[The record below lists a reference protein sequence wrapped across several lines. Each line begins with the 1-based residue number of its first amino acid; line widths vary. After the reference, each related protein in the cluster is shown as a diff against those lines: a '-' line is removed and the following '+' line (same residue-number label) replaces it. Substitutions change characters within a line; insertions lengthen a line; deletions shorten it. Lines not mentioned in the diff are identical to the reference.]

1 MSTLLSPGSQ
11 RRLPGVR
18 FDVPAPAL
26 REVLPRMD
34 IACFVGFAANG
45 PVDVPVAVESL
56 AAFEA
61 VFGAEL
67 TLLHDAQG
75 QPVRAL
81 LHPSVRQFFSQG
93 GRRAWVIRVMGA
105 GSVTTRF
112 PVPRMLSLGRSDA
125 ASAWHIEPAFLQA
138 RSPGDWADALRVRC
152 DTVVTP
158 LSVKPLKLLGDDL
171 TLQAHGPAALGV
183 VVGDVLRLPVAEGE
197 WVFGRVAQADAAR
210 NDADGRLQRVLRLHR
225 MGTLRRWQGQ
235 PQASRMHWQEPGVRA
250 QQLVQRHADVAEAA
264 WLTDG
269 RLRWT
274 AHLPRLTQLEVGEP
288 VRLSF
293 QPGEP
298 GAWAVIDAV
307 QASAV
312 AANGT
317 VETQFVARPWRVPGS
332 LARQPLRHW
341 VAQAH
346 AQAQGQAQNQGLN
359 TTVQWLRSTLRVQH
373 PDGSEAR
380 LDALALSERG
390 ERGERGDGTEALPT
404 LPDDAAFFAPT
415 QRQAFSTH
423 GSTLA
428 NTSASTSAN
437 TPADAPATAS
447 ALAPRFPLAAP
458 TASASSSPKEGL
470 WLPLDAL
477 PAAPSD
483 GSTEPS
489 TLATA
494 TDRGLGARGTDLP
507 ALLRNGLSRFGWTL
521 FADTALADTP
531 TDALAEQAQALRL
544 LSRQPRNLHGL
555 HAVLGHTVEALM
567 DEPTL
572 LLVPDAVQP
581 GWERVRQ
588 STPAR
593 VIHAAA
599 DPVPSTPSTI
609 DGFADCRLRPLAA
622 PTFLPDADPD
632 AQGKHLLHWTAP
644 EPGLRYELEESADA
658 DFAVAGQIYAGSD
671 TAFSVIGKPA
681 GLRSYR
687 VRASDG
693 LRTSPWSG
701 RQDVRVGG
709 SPYTVLD
716 GSPADLL
723 AVHRLMLRTAAGRGD
738 VFALLGLPEAHRW
751 PQALSHAQAL
761 RSASDTGAA
770 TPTTVPPLGA
780 GEARALSHG
789 SLQHA
794 WIYTRRGDASQGA
807 PLIGCP
813 PDGAIAGQLAASALA
828 RGAWLAVAN
837 QPLKDVVAAS
847 LNPGTAERQ
856 ALLDAQVNPV
866 WLSPVGHVLGSADTL
881 LNDSDWR
888 SVNVRRL
895 MCLLRRVALQRGA
908 AYVFEPNGPALQRTV
923 ERAFNALLDG
933 LFQRGAFAG
942 RNVNEAFQVVVGEEL
957 NTPQRFDAGQFW
969 VELRVAPALPL
980 RFLTVRLLRSGER
993 VQAREPR

>member
-1 MSTLLSPGSQ
+1 MNTLLSPGSQ

-67 TLLHDAQG
+67 TLLNDAQG

-81 LHPSVRQFFSQG
+81 LHPCVRQFFSQG
-93 GRRAWVIRVMGA
+93 GRRAWVIRVMGS

-125 ASAWHIEPAFLQA
+125 ASAWHIAPAFLQA
-138 RSPGDWADALRVRC
+138 RSPGDWADALRVRS
-152 DTVVTP
+152 DTVVAP

-171 TLQAHGPAALGV
+171 TLQAQGPAALDV

-197 WVFGRVAQADAAR
+197 WVFGRVALADAAR
-210 NDADGRLQRVLRLHR
+210 NDAEGRLQRVLHLHR

-250 QQLVQRHADVAEAA
+250 QQLVQRHADVTEAA
-264 WLTDG
+264 WLDDG
-269 RLRWT
+269 RLRWQSR
-274 AHLPRLTQLEVGEP
+274 LPRQTQLEVGD
-288 VRLSF
+288 VVQLSF

-298 GAWAVIDAV
+298 AAWAVVDTV

-312 AANGT
+312 AADST
-317 VETQFVARPWRVPGS
+317 VATQFIARPWRVPGN
-332 LARQPLRHW
+332 LVRQPLRHW
-341 VAQAH
+341 VAQGKVTGEAST
-346 AQAQGQAQNQGLN
+346 A
-359 TTVQWLRSTLRVQH
+359 QWLRSTLRVQS
-373 PDGSEAR
+373 PDGSESH
-380 LDALALSERG
+380 LDALVLSERN
-390 ERGERGDGTEALPT
+390 DGADALPT
-404 LPDDAAFFAPT
+404 LPDDVASFAPSA
-415 QRQAFSTH
+415 QRRS
-423 GSTLA
+423 
-428 NTSASTSAN
+428 SAASV
-437 TPADAPATAS
+437 DAPAAT
-447 ALAPRFPLAAP
+447 PTFTERFPLAAP
-458 TASASSSPKEGL
+458 PADALRQEGL
-470 WLPLDAL
+470 WLPLDGL
-477 PAAPSD
+477 PAAPDAATS
-483 GSTEPS
+483 GEP
-489 TLATA
+489 AARTA
-494 TDRGLGARGTDLP
+494 ASGTDRGLGARGTVLP
-507 ALLRNGLSRFGWTL
+507 ALLRNGLNRFEWTL
-521 FADTALADTP
+521 FADTALADIP
-531 TDALAEQAQALRL
+531 TDALAEQAEALRL

-555 HAVLGHTVEALM
+555 HAVLGHAVEALM

-572 LLVPDAVQP
+572 LLAPDAVQP

-593 VIHAAA
+593 VIHPATG
-599 DPVPSTPSTI
+599 PVPSVT

-632 AQGKHLLHWTAP
+632 TQGNYLLHWTAP

-658 DFAVAGQIYAGSD
+658 DFAVTGQVYAGSD
-671 TAFSVIGKPA
+671 TAFSVVGQPA
-681 GLRSYR
+681 GLRRYR

-693 LRTSPWSG
+693 LCTSPWSG
-701 RQDVRVGG
+701 TQDVRVGG
-709 SPYTVLD
+709 SPYAVLD

-738 VFALLGLPEAHRW
+738 LFALLGLPETHRW

-761 RSASDTGAA
+761 RSANDAGA
-770 TPTTVPPLGA
+770 PTTTAVPPLGA

-794 WIYTRRGDASQGA
+794 WVYTRRGDANQGA

-837 QPLKDVVAAS
+837 QPLKDVVAVS
-847 LNPGTAERQ
+847 LNPSTAERQ

-881 LNDSDWR
+881 LDDSDWR

-942 RNVNEAFQVVVGEEL
+942 RSVNEAFQVVVGDEV
-957 NTPQRFDAGQFW
+957 NTPQRNDAGQFW
-969 VELRVAPALPL
+969 VELRVAPALPM

>member
-45 PVDVPVAVESL
+45 PVDAPVAVESL

-67 TLLHDAQG
+67 VLLNDAQG

-93 GRRAWVIRVMGA
+93 GRRAWVIRVMGS

-125 ASAWHIEPAFLQA
+125 ASAWRIAPAFLQA

-158 LSVKPLKLLGDDL
+158 LSLKPLKLLGDDL

-183 VVGDVLRLPVAEGE
+183 VVGDVLRLPVAEDE

-210 NDADGRLQRVLRLHR
+210 NDADGRLQRVLHLHR

-235 PQASRMHWQEPGVRA
+235 PQASRMHWQEPGARA
-250 QQLVQRHADVAEAA
+250 QQLVQRHADVTEAA
-264 WLTDG
+264 WLADG

-274 AHLPRLTQLEVGEP
+274 THLPRLTQLEVGEP

-293 QPGEP
+293 QAGEP

-317 VETQFVARPWRVPGS
+317 VQTQFVARPWRVPSS

-341 VAQAH
+341 VAQGLDTT
-346 AQAQGQAQNQGLN
+346 AQC
-359 TTVQWLRSTLRVQH
+359 LRSTLRVQNA
-373 PDGSEAR
+373 DGSEAR

-390 ERGERGDGTEALPT
+390 DGAVALPT
-404 LPDDAAFFAPT
+404 LPDDAAFFAQT
-415 QRQAFSTH
+415 SRQTFSTVANP
-423 GSTLA
+423 SANPSA
-428 NTSASTSAN
+428 NTS
-437 TPADAPATAS
+437 ADAPATAS
-447 ALAPRFPLAAP
+447 ALATRFPLAAP
-458 TASASSSPKEGL
+458 AASSSSPSSPTDSL

-477 PAAPSD
+477 PAVPNN

-489 TLATA
+489 TLASA
-494 TDRGLGARGTDLP
+494 ADTDRGLGARGTDLP

-521 FADTALADTP
+521 FADTALADIP
-531 TDALAEQAQALRL
+531 TDALAEQAEALRL

-555 HAVLGHTVEALM
+555 HAVLGHAVEALM

-593 VIHAAA
+593 VIHATT
-599 DPVPSTPSTI
+599 VPAPSAI
-609 DGFADCRLRPLAA
+609 DGFADCRLRPLAP

-632 AQGKHLLHWTAP
+632 AQGNYLLHWTAP

-658 DFAVAGQIYAGSD
+658 HFAVTGRIYVGSD
-671 TAFSVIGKPA
+671 TAFSVVGKPA
-681 GLRSYR
+681 GLRHHR

-701 RQDVRVGG
+701 TQDVRVGG
-709 SPYTVLD
+709 SPYAVLG
-716 GSPADLL
+716 GSPANLL

-738 VFALLGLPEAHRW
+738 LFALLGLPEAHRW

-761 RSASDTGAA
+761 RSANNAGA
-770 TPTTVPPLGA
+770 PFTTAVPPLGA

-837 QPLKDVVAAS
+837 QPLKDVVAVS
-847 LNPGTAERQ
+847 LNPSTAERQ

-881 LNDSDWR
+881 LNDADWR

-942 RNVNEAFQVVVGEEL
+942 RSVNEAFQVVVGDEL
-957 NTPQRFDAGQFW
+957 NTPQRLDAGQFW
-969 VELRVAPALPL
+969 VELRVAPALPM

>member
-1 MSTLLSPGSQ
+1 MSILLSPGSQ

-210 NDADGRLQRVLRLHR
+210 NDADGRLQRVLHLHR

-235 PQASRMHWQEPGVRA
+235 PQASRMHWQELGVRA

-264 WLTDG
+264 WLADG

-274 AHLPRLTQLEVGEP
+274 SHLPRLTQLEVGEP

-293 QPGEP
+293 QAGEP
-298 GAWAVIDAV
+298 GAWAVLDAV

-332 LARQPLRHW
+332 QARQPLRHW
-341 VAQAH
+341 VAQA
-346 AQAQGQAQNQGLN
+346 QGQAQNQGPN
-359 TTVQWLRSTLRVQH
+359 TTVQWLRSTLRVAH

-380 LDALALSERG
+380 LDALALSER
-390 ERGERGDGTEALPT
+390 EEHGDGAQALPT
-404 LPDDAAFFAPT
+404 LPDDAAFFAQT
-415 QRQAFSTH
+415 QRQGFGAQ
-423 GSTLA
+423 GST
-428 NTSASTSAN
+428 SVSTSAD
-437 TPADAPATAS
+437 TPATAS
-447 ALAPRFPLAAP
+447 ALAQRFPLAAP
-458 TASASSSPKEGL
+458 SSAREGL

-477 PAAPSD
+477 PAAPDD
-483 GSTEPS
+483 GSAQHSP
-489 TLATA
+489 LANATA

-521 FADTALADTP
+521 FADTALAGIP
-531 TDALAEQAQALRL
+531 TDALAEQAEALRL

-593 VIHAAA
+593 VIHAAT
-599 DPVPSTPSTI
+599 DPTPSTPSTT

-658 DFAVAGQIYAGSD
+658 DFAVTGQIYAGSD
-671 TAFSVIGKPA
+671 TAFSVVGTLA
-681 GLRSYR
+681 GLRRYR

-701 RQDVRVGG
+701 TQDVRVGG
-709 SPYTVLD
+709 SPYAVLD

-738 VFALLGLPEAHRW
+738 LFALLGLPETHRW

-770 TPTTVPPLGA
+770 TPTAVPPLGA

-794 WIYTRRGDASQGA
+794 WIYNRRGDASQGA
-807 PLIGCP
+807 PL
-813 PDGAIAGQLAASALA
+813 
-828 RGAWLAVAN
+828 
-837 QPLKDVVAAS
+837 
-847 LNPGTAERQ
+847 
-856 ALLDAQVNPV
+856 
-866 WLSPVGHVLGSADTL
+866 
-881 LNDSDWR
+881 
-888 SVNVRRL
+888 
-895 MCLLRRVALQRGA
+895 
-908 AYVFEPNGPALQRTV
+908 
-923 ERAFNALLDG
+923 
-933 LFQRGAFAG
+933 
-942 RNVNEAFQVVVGEEL
+942 
-957 NTPQRFDAGQFW
+957 
-969 VELRVAPALPL
+969 
-980 RFLTVRLLRSGER
+980 
-993 VQAREPR
+993 

>member
-67 TLLHDAQG
+67 TLLNDAQG

-125 ASAWHIEPAFLQA
+125 ASSWHIAPAFLQA
-138 RSPGDWADALRVRC
+138 HSPGDWADALRVRC
-152 DTVVTP
+152 ETVVTP
-158 LSVKPLKLLGDDL
+158 LSVTPLKLLGDDL

-197 WVFGRVAQADAAR
+197 WVFGRVALADVAR
-210 NDADGRLQRVLRLHR
+210 NDADGRLQRVLHLHR
-225 MGTLRRWQGQ
+225 MGTLRRWRGQ

-264 WLTDG
+264 WLADG

-293 QPGEP
+293 QAGEP

-307 QASAV
+307 QASSV

-341 VAQAH
+341 VAQALG
-346 AQAQGQAQNQGLN
+346 QGQAQGLN

-380 LDALALSERG
+380 LDALALSS
-390 ERGERGDGTEALPT
+390 RGDGAEALPT
-404 LPDDAAFFAPT
+404 LPDDAAFFAQP
-415 QRQAFSTH
+415 QRQAFGAH
-423 GSTLA
+423 ASTLA
-428 NTSASTSAN
+428 NASDNTS
-437 TPADAPATAS
+437 ADAPATAS

-458 TASASSSPKEGL
+458 ASPKECL

-477 PAAPSD
+477 PAAASD
-483 GSTEPS
+483 GSAEPAA
-489 TLATA
+489 LA

-521 FADTALADTP
+521 FADTALADIP
-531 TDALAEQAQALRL
+531 TDALAEHAEALRL

-555 HAVLGHTVEALM
+555 HAVLGHAVEALM

-593 VIHAAA
+593 VIHAATA
-599 DPVPSTPSTI
+599 PAPSTT

-622 PTFLPDADPD
+622 PSFLPDADPD
-632 AQGKHLLHWTAP
+632 AQGNYLLHWTAP

-658 DFAVAGQIYAGSD
+658 DFAVTGQIFTGSD
-671 TAFSVIGKPA
+671 TAFSVVGKPA
-681 GLRSYR
+681 GLRHHR
-687 VRASDG
+687 VRATDG

-701 RQDVRVGG
+701 MQDVRVGG
-709 SPYTVLD
+709 SPYALLD

-738 VFALLGLPEAHRW
+738 LFALLGLPEAHRW

-770 TPTTVPPLGA
+770 PPTAVPPLGA

-794 WIYTRRGDASQGA
+794 WLYTRRGDASQGA

-837 QPLKDVVAAS
+837 QPLKDVVAVS
-847 LNPGTAERQ
+847 LKPNTAERQ
-856 ALLDAQVNPV
+856 ALLDAQINPV
-866 WLSPVGHVLGSADTL
+866 WLSPIGHVLGSADTL
-881 LNDSDWR
+881 LDDADWR

-923 ERAFNALLDG
+923 ERAFNAMLDG

-942 RNVNEAFQVVVGEEL
+942 RSVNDAFQVVVGEEV
-957 NTPQRFDAGQFW
+957 NTPQRNDAGQFW
-969 VELRVAPALPL
+969 VELRVAPALPM

>member
-1 MSTLLSPGSQ
+1 MTTLLSPGSQ

-67 TLLHDAQG
+67 TLLNDAQG

-81 LHPSVRQFFSQG
+81 LHPCMRQFFSQG
-93 GRRAWVIRVMGA
+93 GRRAWVIRVMGT

-125 ASAWHIEPAFLQA
+125 ASAWHIAPAFLQA

-152 DTVVTP
+152 DTVVAP

-197 WVFGRVAQADAAR
+197 WVFGRVALADAAR
-210 NDADGRLQRVLRLHR
+210 NDAEGRLQRVLHLHR

-250 QQLVQRHADVAEAA
+250 QQLVQRHADVTEAA
-264 WLTDG
+264 WLADG

-293 QPGEP
+293 QAGEP
-298 GAWAVIDAV
+298 GAWAVVDAV

-341 VAQAH
+341 VAQ
-346 AQAQGQAQNQGLN
+346 GMD

-390 ERGERGDGTEALPT
+390 DGSEALPT

-415 QRQAFSTH
+415 QRQNFGASANMPTNTPTH
-423 GSTLA
+423 TPF
-428 NTSASTSAN
+428 NTSF
-437 TPADAPATAS
+437 DAPAQ
-447 ALAPRFPLAAP
+447 ALGSRFPLAA
-458 TASASSSPKEGL
+458 AAAVSSQPESL
-470 WLPLDAL
+470 WLPLEAL
-477 PAAPSD
+477 PAAQHDSSADPSLQAQASAD
-483 GSTEPS
+483 
-489 TLATA
+489 

-521 FADTALADTP
+521 FADTALADIP
-531 TDALAEQAQALRL
+531 TDALAEQAEALRL

-555 HAVLGHTVEALM
+555 HAVLGHAVEALM

-593 VIHAAA
+593 VIHAATA
-599 DPVPSTPSTI
+599 PAPSTT

-632 AQGKHLLHWTAP
+632 AQGNYLLHWTAP

-658 DFAVAGQIYAGSD
+658 DFAVTGQVYAGSD
-671 TAFSVIGKPA
+671 TAFSVVGQPA
-681 GLRSYR
+681 GLRRYR

-701 RQDVRVGG
+701 TQDVRVGG
-709 SPYTVLD
+709 SPYAVLD

-738 VFALLGLPEAHRW
+738 LFALLGLPETHRW

-761 RSASDTGAA
+761 RSASDTGAPTA
-770 TPTTVPPLGA
+770 TAVPPLGA

-794 WIYTRRGDASQGA
+794 WVYTRRGDANQGA

-837 QPLKDVVAAS
+837 QPLKDVVAVS
-847 LNPGTAERQ
+847 LNPSTAERQ

-866 WLSPVGHVLGSADTL
+866 WLSPMGHVLGSADTL
-881 LNDSDWR
+881 LDDSDWR

-942 RNVNEAFQVVVGEEL
+942 RSVNEAFQVVVGDEV

-969 VELRVAPALPL
+969 VELRVAPALPM

>member
-1 MSTLLSPGSQ
+1 MSTLLSPGPQ

-18 FDVPAPAL
+18 FDAPAPAL

-67 TLLHDAQG
+67 TLLNDAQG

-93 GRRAWVIRVMGA
+93 GRRAWVIRVMGS

-112 PVPRMLSLGRSDA
+112 PVPRMLGLARSDA
-125 ASAWHIEPAFLQA
+125 ASAWHIAPAFLQA
-138 RSPGDWADALRVRC
+138 RSPGDWADALRVRSE
-152 DTVVTP
+152 TVVTP
-158 LSVKPLKLLGDDL
+158 LSVKPMKLLGDDL
-171 TLQAHGPAALGV
+171 TLQAQGPAALGV

-197 WVFGRVAQADAAR
+197 WVFGRVAQLEATR
-210 NDADGRLQRVLRLHR
+210 NGADGRLQRVLHLHR
-225 MGTLRRWQGQ
+225 MGTLRRWQGHS
-235 PQASRMHWQEPGVRA
+235 QASRMGWQEPGVRA
-250 QQLVQRHADVAEAA
+250 QQLVQRHADVTEAA
-264 WLTDG
+264 WLGDG
-269 RLRWT
+269 RLRWQSR
-274 AHLPRLTQLEVGEP
+274 LPRQTQLEVGD
-288 VRLSF
+288 VVQLSF

-298 GAWAVIDAV
+298 GAWAVVDGV

-312 AANGT
+312 AADST
-317 VETQFVARPWRVPGS
+317 VLTQFIARPWRVPGQPV
-332 LARQPLRHW
+332 RQPLRHW
-341 VAQAH
+341 VAQGKVTGETRTA
-346 AQAQGQAQNQGLN
+346 
-359 TTVQWLRSTLRVQH
+359 QWLRSTLRVQS
-373 PDGSEAR
+373 PDGSESQ
-380 LDALALSERG
+380 LDALVLSERP
-390 ERGERGDGTEALPT
+390 DSSVALPT
-404 LPDDAAFFAPT
+404 LPDDAASFAPSA
-415 QRQAFSTH
+415 QRRSRTA
-423 GSTLA
+423 
-428 NTSASTSAN
+428 
-437 TPADAPATAS
+437 PVDAPD
-447 ALAPRFPLAAP
+447 APPTLTGRFPLAAP
-458 TASASSSPKEGL
+458 PADALHQEGL
-470 WLPLDAL
+470 WLPLDGL
-477 PAAPSD
+477 PAAPA
-483 GSTEPS
+483 
-489 TLATA
+489 ATA
-494 TDRGLGARGTDLP
+494 TAGGTDRGLGARGTGLP
-507 ALLRNGLSRFGWTL
+507 SLLRNGLNRFDWTL
-521 FADTALADTP
+521 FADTALADIP
-531 TDALAEQAQALRL
+531 TDALAEQAEAMRL
-544 LSRQPRNLHGL
+544 LSRQPRDLHGL
-555 HAVLGHTVEALM
+555 HAVLGHAVEALM

-581 GWERVRQ
+581 GWQRARQ

-593 VIHAAA
+593 VIHAATA
-599 DPVPSTPSTI
+599 PVPSAI
-609 DGFADCRLRPLAA
+609 DGFVDCRLRPLAA
-622 PTFLPDADPD
+622 PVFLPDADPD
-632 AQGKHLLHWTAP
+632 AQGNYLLHWTAP
-644 EPGLRYELEESADA
+644 EPALRYELEESADT
-658 DFAVAGQIYAGSD
+658 DFAVTGQIYTGND
-671 TAFSVIGKPA
+671 TAFSVVGKPA
-681 GLRSYR
+681 GLRHHR

-701 RQDVRVGG
+701 TQDVRVGG
-709 SPYTVLD
+709 SPYTLLG

-738 VFALLGLPEAHRW
+738 LFALLGLPETHRW

-761 RSASDTGAA
+761 RSASDTGAP
-770 TPTTVPPLGA
+770 TPTAVPPLGA

-794 WIYTRRGDASQGA
+794 WTYTRRGDANQGA

-837 QPLKDVVAAS
+837 QPLKDVVAVS
-847 LNPGTAERQ
+847 LNPSTAERQ

-866 WLSPVGHVLGSADTL
+866 WLSPMGHVLGSADTL
-881 LNDSDWR
+881 LDDSDWR

-908 AYVFEPNGPALQRTV
+908 SHVFEPNGPALQRTV
-923 ERAFNALLDG
+923 ERAFTALLDG

-942 RNVNEAFQVVVGEEL
+942 RTVNEAFQVVVGDEV
-957 NTPQRFDAGQFW
+957 NTPQRNDAGQFW
-969 VELRVAPALPL
+969 VELRVAPALPM

>member
-1 MSTLLSPGSQ
+1 MSTQLSPVSQ

-18 FDVPAPAL
+18 FDAPAPAL
-26 REVLPRMD
+26 SEVLPRMD

-67 TLLHDAQG
+67 TLLNDAQG

-81 LHPSVRQFFSQG
+81 LHPCMRQFFSQG
-93 GRRAWVIRVMGA
+93 GRRAWVIRVMGT

-125 ASAWHIEPAFLQA
+125 ASAWHIAPAFLQA

-152 DTVVTP
+152 DTVVAP

-197 WVFGRVAQADAAR
+197 WVFGRVALADAAR
-210 NDADGRLQRVLRLHR
+210 NDADGRLQRVLHLHR

-250 QQLVQRHADVAEAA
+250 QQLVQRHADVATAT
-264 WLTDG
+264 WLSDG

-274 AHLPRLTQLEVGEP
+274 AQLHRLTQLEAGEP

-293 QPGEP
+293 QAGEP
-298 GAWAVIDAV
+298 GAWAVIDTV
-307 QASAV
+307 QTATV
-312 AANGT
+312 NANNT
-317 VETQFVARPWRVPGS
+317 VDTLFVARPWRVPS
-332 LARQPLRHW
+332 NLARQPLRHW
-341 VAQAH
+341 VAQGAD
-346 AQAQGQAQNQGLN
+346 
-359 TTVQWLRSTLRVQH
+359 TTAQWLRSTLRVQH

-380 LDALALSERG
+380 LDALTLSERS
-390 ERGERGDGTEALPT
+390 DGTDALPT
-404 LPDDAAFFAPT
+404 LPDDAAFFGPRSQQHKLSASAGATAPT
-415 QRQAFSTH
+415 S
-423 GSTLA
+423 
-428 NTSASTSAN
+428 
-437 TPADAPATAS
+437 ATA
-447 ALAPRFPLAAP
+447 LDTRFPLAAATPP
-458 TASASSSPKEGL
+458 TSATARQEVV
-470 WLPLDAL
+470 WLPLEAL
-477 PAAPSD
+477 PAEQ
-483 GSTEPS
+483 GRSTGAD
-489 TLATA
+489 TR
-494 TDRGLGARGTDLP
+494 TDPGLGARGTHLP
-507 ALLRNGLSRFGWTL
+507 ALLRNGLNRFGWTL
-521 FADTALADTP
+521 FADPALADIP
-531 TDALAEQAQALRL
+531 TDALAEQAEAMRL
-544 LSRQPRNLHGL
+544 LSRQPRDLHGL

-567 DEPTL
+567 DEATL

-593 VIHAAA
+593 VVHAATEPA
-599 DPVPSTPSTI
+599 PGAI

-622 PTFLPDADPD
+622 PVFLPDADPD
-632 AQGKHLLHWTAP
+632 AQGNYLVHWSAP
-644 EPGLRYELEESADA
+644 ESGLHYELEASADA
-658 DFAVAGQIYAGSD
+658 DFAVSSPIYAGSD
-671 TAFSVIGKPA
+671 TRFSVVGQAA
-681 GLRSYR
+681 GLYHHR

-701 RQDVRVGG
+701 TLDVRVGG
-709 SPYTVLD
+709 SPYALLD

-738 VFALLGLPEAHRW
+738 LFALLGLPEAHRW

-761 RSASDTGAA
+761 RSARDPAA
-770 TPTTVPPLGA
+770 LPGTPVPPLGA

-794 WIYTRRGDASQGA
+794 WTYTRRGDARQGNT
-807 PLIGCP
+807 LIGCP
-813 PDGAIAGQLAASALA
+813 PDGAIAGQMAASALA
-828 RGAWLAVAN
+828 RGAWMAVAN
-837 QPLKDVVAAS
+837 QPLKDVVATS
-847 LNPGTAERQ
+847 LNPSTAERQ
-856 ALLDAQVNPV
+856 TLLDAQINPV
-866 WLSPVGHVLGSADTL
+866 WLSPIGHVLGSADTL
-881 LNDSDWR
+881 LDDADWR

-895 MCLLRRVALQRGA
+895 MCLLRRVALKHGA
-908 AYVFEPNGPALQRTV
+908 QYVFEPNGPALQRTV

-942 RNVNEAFQVVVGEEL
+942 RNVNEAFQVVVGEEV

-969 VELRVAPALPL
+969 VELRVAPALPM

-993 VQAREPR
+993 VQAREAR